1 MNEIY
6 WITRLDDIDTFLFIA
21 SIVSGLIAA
30 ISTIAFMGMKSEY
43 TGSGYKEDKDWMNFW
58 SKWAKGSTA
67 VFALAAP
74 LCVLTPNTKEALVII
89 GVGGTIDYIKN
100 NDTMKQLPDKC
111 VNTLDAW
118 MDSLTDENK
127 EESK

>member
-6 WITRLDDIDTFLFIA
+6 WITRLDDIDTFLFAA

-30 ISTIAFMGMKSEY
+30 ISTIAFMAMKSEY
-43 TGSGYKEDKDWMNFW
+43 TDSGSEEDKDWMNFW
-58 SKWAKGSTA
+58 SKWTKSSAA

-74 LCVLTPNTKEALVII
+74 LCVLAPNTKEALVIF

-111 VNTLDAW
+111 VNALDAW
-118 MDSLTDENK
+118 VDSLTDEKK
-127 EESK
+127 EE